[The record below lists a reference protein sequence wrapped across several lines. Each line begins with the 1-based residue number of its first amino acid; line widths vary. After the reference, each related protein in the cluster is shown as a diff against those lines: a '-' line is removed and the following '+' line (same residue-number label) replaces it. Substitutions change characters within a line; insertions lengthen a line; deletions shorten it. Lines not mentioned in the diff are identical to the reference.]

1 MKLLRICR
9 IALYCLL
16 ALCITLS
23 TATLYYLHVQHR
35 PSADAQRLFD
45 EADQLR
51 WNDQWLL
58 VVPIYTT
65 GSHTIRVEG
74 GAYAHS
80 MTTSVTVPHF
90 RRSSCP
96 EAIVRLTQDP
106 ANSTLA
112 VSQIPTDLDHGPV
125 CDIPFLPCEYGDR
138 SRFTPR

>member
-1 MKLLRICR
+1 MYKLGASFTHLYRHRLSDRYPSMKLLRICR

-35 PSADAQRLFD
+35 PSGDAQRLFD

-58 VVPIYTT
+58 LVPIYTT

-96 EAIVRLTQDP
+96 EPSSGLHRILPTQQLRSAKYQLT
-106 ANSTLA
+106 
-112 VSQIPTDLDHGPV
+112 
-125 CDIPFLPCEYGDR
+125 
-138 SRFTPR
+138 